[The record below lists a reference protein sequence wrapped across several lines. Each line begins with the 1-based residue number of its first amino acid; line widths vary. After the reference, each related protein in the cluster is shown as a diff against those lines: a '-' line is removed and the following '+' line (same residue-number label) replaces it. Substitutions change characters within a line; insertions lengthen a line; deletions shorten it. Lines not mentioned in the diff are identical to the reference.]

1 MRTKLEDALMSYP
14 SDMSHAQKSK
24 IQKIRKPEITKK
36 KRTGSF
42 TTLTNGGSSGIGGTE
57 DIDLLSRGL
66 NMDVT
71 NAVVSS
77 D

>member
-1 MRTKLEDALMSYP
+1 MNQ
-14 SDMSHAQKSK
+14 AQKTK
-24 IQKIRKPEITKK
+24 TQKNQKTRNHKK
-36 KRTGSF
+36 KRTGFF
-42 TTLTNGGSSGIGGTE
+42 TTLTNGRSSGIGGTE
-57 DIDLLSRGL
+57 DIDLVGRGL

>member
-1 MRTKLEDALMSYP
+1 MRWNFDDELMSCP
-14 SDMSHAQKSK
+14 SDMSHAQKPK
-24 IQKIRKPEITKK
+24 TQKKIRKPEIIKK
-36 KRTGSF
+36 APGFFTPSTDGRTF
-42 TTLTNGGSSGIGGTE
+42 GIGGTE
-57 DIDLLSRGL
+57 DIDLLGSGL